1 MSRKKTPISGRCFPF
16 FFHLDAGQTET
27 RDGEAYAS
35 LRHVSDVS
43 EATYPSV
50 SSERRDEERV
60 SHTREQWHP
69 TSHTGTGDPPT
80 AAEMSLLPEGFK
92 TRIPRPAVAASP
104 APVAEEAPPAA
115 RATAAAVK
123 SAVAAA
129 VRPISPTVSIRR
141 CHPPPISKKPKQT
154 PPDAR
159 ARSHPLTP
167 TRPVYPLN
175 PTSRAARARR
185 MLPLTTPRRAPSA
198 SPWRPPS
205 PPTRHPRPKSQTAV
219 THPPPWISTPSTRNS
234 SP

>member
-69 TSHTGTGDPPT
+69 TSHTGTGEPPP
-80 AAEMSLLPEGFK
+80 AAGMTLLPEGFK
-92 TRIPRPAVAASP
+92 TRIPRRAVAASP

-115 RATAAAVK
+115 RATAAA
-123 SAVAAA
+123 
-129 VRPISPTVSIRR
+129 
-141 CHPPPISKKPKQT
+141 
-154 PPDAR
+154 
-159 ARSHPLTP
+159 
-167 TRPVYPLN
+167 
-175 PTSRAARARR
+175 
-185 MLPLTTPRRAPSA
+185 
-198 SPWRPPS
+198 
-205 PPTRHPRPKSQTAV
+205 
-219 THPPPWISTPSTRNS
+219 
-234 SP
+234 